1 MTAQPLLEIRGLRV
15 DYGAGPGAVHAVVDA
30 DLVLRRGEVLGL
42 AGESGS
48 GKSTLAYAAI
58 RLLRAPGMITGGEVL
73 YYPQPGRAV
82 DLLDLDEPELR
93 QLRWSQIAVVLQSA
107 MNALNPVLSIGT
119 VVVVNAGMP
128 VLMPWADRVAA
139 VLYAWLPGQ
148 AMGDALADVLLG
160 RAEPGGRLPV
170 TMPAREAD
178 CPVLRAVPGDG
189 RLAYDEGLLV
199 GYRGYDAAGTT
210 PLFPFGHGLGYTT
223 WSYESLAAG
232 PPVLAAG
239 DDLTIGVGRAGR
251 AARPGRTR
259 PVPPRSASPGQP
271 ARPASPGQ
279 PAQVSPP
286 RSASPGQPAGS
297 ASPGQLIQPV
307 SGSSG
312 PGG

>member
-58 RLLRAPGMITGGEVL
+58 RLLRPPGLITGGEVL

-160 RAEPGGRLPV
+160 RAEPGGSR
-170 TMPAREAD
+170 
-178 CPVLRAVPGDG
+178 
-189 RLAYDEGLLV
+189 
-199 GYRGYDAAGTT
+199 
-210 PLFPFGHGLGYTT
+210 
-223 WSYESLAAG
+223 
-232 PPVLAAG
+232 
-239 DDLTIGVGRAGR
+239 
-251 AARPGRTR
+251 
-259 PVPPRSASPGQP
+259 
-271 ARPASPGQ
+271 
-279 PAQVSPP
+279 
-286 RSASPGQPAGS
+286 
-297 ASPGQLIQPV
+297 
-307 SGSSG
+307 
-312 PGG
+312 